1 MSDGNGPGLGLLLTS
16 VHDRSVPIEDQI
28 AEHHE
33 LIGLATDIGF
43 GLVCAG
49 QHFAAPALRY
59 IQPIPWL
66 ASLAT
71 MFPTLRVATGILLLP
86 LHHPLA
92 VAEEVATL
100 DGISGG
106 RAILG
111 VGIGYAPKEF
121 DAFGIDRSRR
131 TDRFEE
137 SISVIRALWSG
148 QPVTHHGEF
157 FQLDEVETS
166 VLPVQDSLPIWI
178 GAQAEASV
186 RRAGRLADAWYV
198 PPFPT
203 HRELFDLYEMY
214 LEERAARGL
223 SGRSPIPVR
232 RELYLADSMAEA
244 RELVAVG
251 AASRYGTYSSWG
263 LDLDDG
269 LGGDSWLDTRFV
281 LGDGPAVVDQLGEI
295 ASRVPMSDFVLKVQW
310 PGQSH
315 ADAMALLERFGAEV
329 AGPLGWGR

>member
-1 MSDGNGPGLGLLLTS
+1 MSDVTAPGLGLLLTS
-16 VHDRSVPIEDQI
+16 VHDRSVAMEHQI
-28 AEHHE
+28 AEHTE

-43 GLVCAG
+43 DLVCAG

-71 MFPTLRVATGILLLP
+71 RFPTLRVATGILLLP

-92 VAEEVATL
+92 VAEEIATL
-100 DGISGG
+100 DGISAG

-121 DAFGIDRSRR
+121 DAFGVDRSRR

-148 QPVTHHGEF
+148 KPVTHHGEF
-157 FQLDEVETS
+157 FHLDEVETS
-166 VLPVQDSLPIWI
+166 VLPVQEALPIWI

-214 LEERAARGL
+214 LEEREARGL
-223 SGRSPIPVR
+223 PGRSPIPVR
-232 RELYLADSMAEA
+232 RELYLADSVEA
-244 RELVAVG
+244 AWEMVSAG

-263 LDLDDG
+263 LELDDG
-269 LGGDSWLDTRFV
+269 LSGDSWLDTRFV
-281 LGDGPAVVDQLGEI
+281 LGDGPTVVDQLSMI
-295 ASRVPMSDFVLKVQW
+295 AEKVPLSDFVLKVQW
-310 PGQSH
+310 PGQLH
-315 ADAMALLERFGAEV
+315 ADAMGLLERFGSEV